1 MIQTIRSG
9 AFCSTPSP
17 WLPSSDLI
25 RARTRE
31 SERAAPRKTTEAFE
45 HATETS
51 DGGAQRW
58 HALHSRTCRAIQRR
72 GLHGVSDHPTT
83 ARSWTLKSHSSPVSR
98 RDHSRPATGPLS
110 PCDGTSTEASEP
122 AQQQATLAADCPLQ
136 SVTPA
141 SGSEGAFPQSSSSQK
156 QNTK

>member
-83 ARSWTLKSHSSPVSR
+83 ARSWTLKSYSPSLPLPGNSR
-98 RDHSRPATGPLS
+98 LATG
-110 PCDGTSTEASEP
+110 TSNDT
-122 AQQQATLAADCPLQ
+122 D
-136 SVTPA
+136 SVTSAGSVRANPA
-141 SGSEGAFPQSSSSQK
+141 VSEGPIGKPVVQLRYSEVPHVKLPAK
-156 QNTK
+156 G